1 MKNGELIL
9 RRWSVLHR
17 AFVAA
22 LFIVGVGAQA
32 FAADATVS
40 APAAAETTAIE
51 EVVVTG
57 THIKG
62 IDAETIV
69 PVQTVTAA
77 DIEHTGATTAEQ
89 LMQSVSVAV
98 QGNSNSVAASG
109 SGATTGGI
117 STISLRGLGSQR
129 TLVLLDG
136 QRMPGGGEITDSL
149 SVDANSIPIAAV
161 ERVEVLKDGAS
172 AIYGSD
178 AIAGVI
184 NFVLKQNYQGMQVT
198 ANGDGTSQ
206 GGAGA
211 KGLNA
216 LAGWGDLARDRYNV
230 MVVAN
235 WQKENALMG
244 GQRSFSSSS
253 INAINDTT
261 SGNTFP
267 ADFAAADGSIGT
279 VNPMAP
285 NNCAPSVVDPN
296 FPPTRCRFD
305 TAPYVALLPPAER
318 YSLFSAAHFRVTDD
332 AELYANLSY
341 NHGKQTYSIQ
351 PAPISDQFAIPA
363 TDPISNI
370 APYNGVSTILLQPS
384 SPFYPTAYVTGIT
397 GGATPNLLVRYRSF
411 LTGPRVLTD
420 TTQQPRLVL
429 GAKGT
434 AMGWDYDAS
443 VMYAQTKL
451 TEHDVEGYALYS
463 KILPLYN
470 SGQVNFFGPNSAAIQ
485 AEAQADNFY
494 GDAYSTTSSTAN
506 VQLNVTR
513 QLFDLPG
520 GPVSAATGVEFR
532 KESFKTNPDPT
543 VQIGDVSGY
552 GGNFIPMNRSRNVTA
567 GYAEFNIPIVHS
579 LQADAAVRYDNYQ
592 GTGSIVVPKFGLR
605 WKPIP
610 ELLLRGSYGK
620 GFRAPAL
627 TDLYLA
633 NTQGTTQNGLNDP
646 LRCGKTDNNG
656 VVDSSSLDCSTQ
668 FTALLGGNSKLQP
681 EKSTTYTFGIVFE
694 PISTV
699 SLGVDA
705 FDIDLTNTI
714 INGFQPSAILND
726 LTTYGAFVTRGPPD
740 PATPGL
746 PGPITLIGQTNINL
760 GETKVRGLDFD
771 VKVKIPTDT
780 AGTFAFGFTGSYFIN
795 YTIQNP
801 DGSFSS
807 VNGQVSPITQ
817 GIGGAI
823 PRWHHY
829 LTMDWGNG
837 PWDLFIADNFQ
848 SSYTD
853 IPGTLEDPAVPGFRS
868 RTVGAYQTI
877 DMQAAFTGIDH
888 VRLALG
894 VKNVFNTDPPYTN
907 AGGQNVFQA
916 GYDAGY
922 GDPRGRFIHGSVT
935 YTFK

>member
-1 MKNGELIL
+1 MIMRTMSAFL
-9 RRWSVLHR
+9 S

-22 LFIVGVGAQA
+22 FLMVAFGAQA
-32 FAADATVS
+32 YGADATVP
-40 APAAAETTAIE
+40 APAAVQTPALE
-51 EVVVTG
+51 EIVVTG

-89 LMQSVSVAV
+89 LLKYVSVAV
-98 QGNSNSVAASG
+98 QGNSNNVAASG
-109 SGATTGGI
+109 SGAATGGI

-184 NFVLKQNYQGMQVT
+184 NFVLKQNYQGMEVT
-198 ANGDGTSQ
+198 ANGGGSSQ
-206 GGAGA
+206 GGAGT
-211 KGLNA
+211 KGMSA
-216 LAGWGDLARDRYNV
+216 LAGWGDLAQDRYNV

-235 WQKENALMG
+235 WQKDNSLFG
-244 GQRSFSSSS
+244 GQRSFSSSG

-267 ADFAAADGSIGT
+267 ANFVAADGSIGT

-285 NNCAPSVVDPN
+285 NNCAPSVLDPN
-296 FPPTRCRFD
+296 FPPTRCRYD
-305 TAPYVALLPPAER
+305 TSPLVTLLPAAER
-318 YSLFSAAHFRVTDD
+318 YNLFSAAHFRLTDN

-363 TDPISNI
+363 TDLFSDV
-370 APYNGVSTILLQPS
+370 APYNGFATILLQPS
-384 SPFYPTAYVTGIT
+384 SPFYPTAYVQGIT
-397 GGATPNLLVRYRSF
+397 GGATPNLLVRLRSV
-411 LTGPRVLTD
+411 LTGNRVLTD
-420 TTQQPRLVL
+420 TTEQPRLVL

-434 AMGWDYDAS
+434 VAGWDYDAS

-451 TEHDVEGYALYS
+451 TEQNDDGYALYS

-494 GDAYSTTSSTAN
+494 GDAYSTTSSVAN
-506 VQLNVTR
+506 AQLNVTR

-520 GPVSAATGVEFR
+520 GPVSAAAGAEFR
-532 KESFKTNPDPT
+532 KESFKTDPNQ
-543 VQIGDVSGY
+543 VLQVGDNSAY
-552 GGNFIPMNRSRNVTA
+552 GGNFLPINKSRNVTA
-567 GYAEFNIPIVHS
+567 LYAEFNVPIVDS
-579 LQADAAVRYDNYQ
+579 LQADAAIRYDNYQ
-592 GTGSIVVPKFGLR
+592 GTGSVVVPKFGLR

-610 ELLLRGSYGK
+610 ELLMRGSYGK

-627 TDLYLA
+627 TDLYLP
-633 NTQGTTQNGLNDP
+633 NTQGVTSNGLNDP

-656 VVDSSSLDCSTQ
+656 VVDTSSLDCATQ
-668 FTALLGGNSKLQP
+668 FTALLGGNTKLQP
-681 EKSTTYTFGIVFE
+681 EKSTTYTVGIVFE

-705 FDIDLTNTI
+705 FDINLKNTI
-714 INGFQPSAILND
+714 IQGFNPSAILND
-726 LTTYGAFVTRGPPD
+726 LATYGDLVTRGPAD

-746 PGPITLIGQTNINL
+746 PGPITLINQTNLNL
-760 GETKVRGLDFD
+760 GETKVRGMDFD
-771 VKVKIPTDT
+771 FKVKIPTDT
-780 AGTFAFGFTGSYFIN
+780 AGTFSFGFTGSYFIN
-795 YTIQNP
+795 YAIENP

-829 LTMDWGNG
+829 LTMDWSKG

-848 SSYTD
+848 SHYTD
-853 IPGTLEDPAVPGFRS
+853 IPGTLEDNTVPDFTE

-888 VRLALG
+888 LRLALG

-916 GYDAGY
+916 GYDPGY
-922 GDPRGRFIHGSVT
+922 ADPRGRFIHGSVT

>member
-1 MKNGELIL
+1 MRNGMLFS
-9 RRWSVLHR
+9 RRRPMSFG
-17 AFVAA
+17 AVAA
-22 LFIVGVGAQA
+22 ALVLGCVAQA
-32 FAADATVS
+32 FAADATVP
-40 APAAAETTAIE
+40 APAVAQTPEIE

-77 DIEHTGATTAEQ
+77 DIEHTGATTVEQ
-89 LMQSVSVAV
+89 LLQSVSVAV

-161 ERVEVLKDGAS
+161 ERVEILKDGAS

-184 NFVLKQNYQGMQVT
+184 NFVLKQNYQGIEAT
-198 ANGDGTSQ
+198 ANAGGTSQ
-206 GGAGA
+206 GGADT
-211 KGLNA
+211 KGVSA
-216 LAGWGDLARDRYNV
+216 LAGIGDLAQDRYNV
-230 MVVAN
+230 MAVVN
-235 WQKENALMG
+235 WQKENGLMG
-244 GQRSFSSSS
+244 GQRNFSSSS
-253 INAINDTT
+253 INPINDTT

-267 ADFAAADGSIGT
+267 ANFVAADGSFGT

-285 NNCAPSVVDPN
+285 GHCAPSVVDPN
-296 FPPTRCRFD
+296 YPPTLCRYD

-318 YSLFSAAHFRVTDD
+318 YNLFSAAHFRLSDN

-341 NHGKQTYSIQ
+341 NHGKQTYTIQ

-384 SPFYPTAYVTGIT
+384 SPFYPTAFVQGIT
-397 GGATPNLLVRYRSF
+397 GGATPNLLVRYRSV

-420 TTQQPRLVL
+420 TTEQPRLVL

-434 AMGWDYDAS
+434 VAGWDYDAS
-443 VMYAQTKL
+443 VMYARTKL
-451 TEHDVEGYALYS
+451 TEHDDEGYALYS

-470 SGQVNFFGPNSAAIQ
+470 SGEVNFFGPNSAAIQ
-485 AEAQADNFY
+485 SEAQADNFY
-494 GDAYSTTSSTAN
+494 GDAYSTTSSIAN
-506 VQLNVTR
+506 AQLNVTR
-513 QLFDLPG
+513 PLFELPG
-520 GPVSAATGVEFR
+520 GPVSAAAGLEFR
-532 KESFKTNPDPT
+532 RESFETDPDPA

-552 GGNFIPMNRSRNVTA
+552 GGNFIPVNKSRNVSAVYT
-567 GYAEFNIPIVHS
+567 EFNVPIVHS

-592 GTGSIVVPKFGLR
+592 GTGSVVVPKFGLR
-605 WKPIP
+605 WKPIQ

-633 NTQGTTQNGLNDP
+633 NTQGTTSNGLNDP
-646 LRCGKTDNNG
+646 LRCGKTDKNG
-656 VVDSSSLDCSTQ
+656 VVDNSSLDCGTQ
-668 FTALLGGNSKLQP
+668 FTALLGGNTKLQP
-681 EKSTTYTFGIVFE
+681 EKSTTYTVGIVFE

-705 FDIDLTNTI
+705 FDIDLKNTI
-714 INGFQPSAILND
+714 IQGFNPSAILND
-726 LTTYGAFVTRGPPD
+726 LSTYGNLVTRGPPD

-746 PGPITLIGQTNINL
+746 PGPITLINQTNINL
-760 GETKVRGLDFD
+760 GETKVRGLDLDF
-771 VKVKIPTDT
+771 KVKIPTDT
-780 AGTFAFGFTGSYFIN
+780 SGTFTFGFTGSYFFD
-795 YTIQNP
+795 YTIENP

-829 LTMDWGNG
+829 LTVDWSQG

-848 SSYTD
+848 SHYTD
-853 IPGTLEDPAVPGFRS
+853 IAGTLEDNTVPDFTE
-868 RTVGAYQTI
+868 RTVGAYQTV
-877 DMQAAFTGIDH
+877 DMQVGFTGIENL
-888 VRLALG
+888 RLAVG
-894 VKNVFNTDPPYTN
+894 VKNVFDTNPPYTN

-916 GYDAGY
+916 GYDPGY
-922 GDPRGRFIHGSVT
+922 ADPRGRFIHGSVT
-935 YTFK
+935 YKFR